1 MPLTTIRT
9 TVYLAAIL
17 LLVHRDV
24 ATGTSTH
31 TSRAVAPAAIA
42 ARLQA
47 DGKALYLEHCKA
59 CHGVVGA
66 PTKQSLKKY
75 KKIPNFTDAAF
86 FAGRSDDSLL
96 VVVKKGAG
104 RDMKALADK
113 LSADEMR
120 AVSKYIRVFVKK
132 P

>member
-1 MPLTTIRT
+1 MTLTAICATLLITTIALFARRGDAT
-9 TVYLAAIL
+9 ANPLLDGRAVSPAALAA
-17 LLVHRDV
+17 
-24 ATGTSTH
+24 S
-31 TSRAVAPAAIA
+31 
-42 ARLQA
+42 QEA

-59 CHGVVGA
+59 CHGVLGA

-75 KKIPNFTDAAF
+75 KKMPNFTDAAF

>member
-1 MPLTTIRT
+1 M
-9 TVYLAAIL
+9 
-17 LLVHRDV
+17 
-24 ATGTSTH
+24 
-31 TSRAVAPAAIA
+31 
-42 ARLQA
+42 
-47 DGKALYLEHCKA
+47 
-59 CHGVVGA
+59 
-66 PTKQSLKKY
+66 
-75 KKIPNFTDAAF
+75 PNFTDAAF

-120 AVSKYIRVFVKK
+120 AVSKYIRIFIKK